1 MVGNKGPDVAK
12 KGGEM
17 WKALSAAA
25 KQPYEK
31 LAQEKKAAYEK
42 FKTTDEGKKAL
53 QEKKDAKAEE
63 KTVKT
68 KRDCKAAMKAVEKDD
83 ALKKPQS
90 AYWLW
95 LNDHREEIAAKAGS
109 KSVTDVAKKAGEI
122 WKTLSNAQQLPYV
135 NKAKEQ
141 KDAYEK
147 FIASD
152 DGQKAL
158 KAWKDAKQ
166 ETMEQ
171 FKMQKMLLQRSRSE
185 GAKPTDKKR
194 KAAEDA
200 SPEKDAG
207 AKKAR
212 GRPAKAKPE
221 ILGA

>member
-1 MVGNKGPDVAK
+1 MG
-12 KGGEM
+12 
-17 WKALSAAA
+17 
-25 KQPYEK
+25 
-31 LAQEKKAAYEK
+31 K
-42 FKTTDEGKKAL
+42 FKATDEGKKAL

-63 KTVKT
+63 KTEKK

-90 AYWLW
+90 AYWMW

-122 WKTLSNAQQLPYV
+122 WKTLSDAQQLPYV
-135 NKAKEQ
+135 KKAKEQ

-166 ETMEQ
+166 ETKEQ
-171 FKMQKMLLQRSRSE
+171 FKMQKVPLQRRMREPKRQGEGRRKLSRKFLVHNDRS
-185 GAKPTDKKR
+185 
-194 KAAEDA
+194 
-200 SPEKDAG
+200 
-207 AKKAR
+207 
-212 GRPAKAKPE
+212 
-221 ILGA
+221 

>member
-1 MVGNKGPDVAK
+1 
-12 KGGEM
+12 
-17 WKALSAAA
+17 
-25 KQPYEK
+25 
-31 LAQEKKAAYEK
+31 
-42 FKTTDEGKKAL
+42 
-53 QEKKDAKAEE
+53 
-63 KTVKT
+63 
-68 KRDCKAAMKAVEKDD
+68 MKAVEKDD

-122 WKTLSNAQQLPYV
+122 WKTLSDAQQLPYV

-166 ETMEQ
+166 EAKEQ
-171 FKMQKMLLQRSRSE
+171 F
-185 GAKPTDKKR
+185 KPTDKKR
-194 KAAEDA
+194 KAAEEA
-200 SPEKDAG
+200 SPEKE
-207 AKKAR
+207 AKEQFKPTDKKRKA
-212 GRPAKAKPE
+212 
-221 ILGA
+221 

>member
-135 NKAKEQ
+135 DKAKEQ

-166 ETMEQ
+166 ETKEQ
-171 FKMQKMLLQRSRSE
+171 FSRSE

-194 KAAEDA
+194 KAAEDT
-200 SPEKDAG
+200 SPEKDAE